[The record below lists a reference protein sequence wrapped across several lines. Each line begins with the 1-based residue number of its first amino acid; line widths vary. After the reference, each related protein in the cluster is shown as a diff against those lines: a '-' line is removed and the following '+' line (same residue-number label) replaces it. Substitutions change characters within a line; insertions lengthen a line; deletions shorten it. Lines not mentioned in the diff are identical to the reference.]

1 MSDDHFSPEFGTPFQ
16 VLVDHC
22 ESAGLKFKA
31 DPEAKGVFFSVR
43 GDAAIYDVALLVTHD
58 DEVLQ
63 IYANVPV
70 AIADEKLRPLV
81 AEFVVRANFRL
92 AIGGFDFDMDEGK
105 LCFHVGHAFGERG
118 LDDEAV
124 GRLLATALG
133 TADRYFPA
141 LMRVMYGGHTP
152 ADAVYLSELDQQA
165 DADEAEKPAAPQSE
179 PPSGTKPAA
188 PKKKARR
195 PRRDPRLKST
205 KELPGLFDKG
215 GKEKGTRGENPAP
228 KDNPPPSAS

>member
-1 MSDDHFSPEFGTPFQ
+1 MSDENFTPQFGTPFQ
-16 VLVDHC
+16 LLVDHC

-31 DPEAKGVFFSVR
+31 DPESKGVFFSVR
-43 GDAAIYDVALLVTHD
+43 GDTAIYDVALLVTHE
-58 DEVLQ
+58 DEVFQ
-63 IYANVPV
+63 IYATVPV

-81 AEFVVRANFRL
+81 AEFVVRANCRL
-92 AIGGFDFDMDEGK
+92 AIGGFDFNMDEGK

-152 ADAVYLSELDQQA
+152 ADAVYLSELDQHA
-165 DADEAEKPAAPQSE
+165 DDGEEETPAAP
-179 PPSGTKPAA
+179 PPQPSPPPAA
-188 PKKKARR
+188 KPSTPKKK

-205 KELPGLFDKG
+205 TELPGLFDKG
-215 GKEKGTRGENPAP
+215 GNEKGVLGENPAP
-228 KDNPPPSAS
+228 KDNPPPSAG